1 MNSAAVTA
9 PSPHPLLQADKLNCR
24 RGQRQVLREVSL
36 TLGAG
41 ELILVTG
48 PNGSGKTTLLR
59 CLAGL
64 LAPMAGQIAGRATA
78 VGLTLHVGHADP
90 VKGQLTVAENLR
102 FWSALAGGGG
112 RTVGA
117 AAEAFGLTALL
128 DVPTQVL
135 SAGQRRRLSLARL
148 LLSPADVWLLDEPA
162 NALDTDGVD
171 RLLAAVA
178 EHREQGGGAIVATH
192 DNLPFPTPRHLALN
206 AGTGSC

>member
-1 MNSAAVTA
+1 MNSAAANA
-9 PSPHPLLQADKLNCR
+9 PNPRPLLQAEKLNCR
-24 RGQRQVLREVSL
+24 RGQREVLHEVSL

-64 LAPMAGQIAGRATA
+64 LSAMSGRIAGSATA
-78 VGLTLHVGHADP
+78 TGLTLHVGHADP

-102 FWSALAGGGG
+102 FWSDLAGGGG
-112 RTVGA
+112 RTVEA
-117 AAEAFGLTALL
+117 AAEAFGLGSLL
-128 DVPTQVL
+128 DAPTQVL

-148 LLSPADVWLLDEPA
+148 LLSPAEVWLLDEPA
-162 NALDTDGVD
+162 NALDTDGID

-178 EHREQGGGAIVATH
+178 AHRDGGGAAIVATH
-192 DNLPFPTPRHLALN
+192 DNLPFATPRHLALK
-206 AGTGSC
+206 AGTGTC